1 MKDKEKLKE
10 LLNRGIEN
18 IYPSK
23 EFLED
28 LLTNKK
34 ISIYL
39 GIDPT
44 GKTLHL
50 GHAISLMKLRVFQ
63 ELGHKIVLLIG
74 SFTATIGDPTDK
86 SATRKPLTKEQVLVN
101 CKEYKKQASKIIKFD
116 GENPAEFKF
125 NGDWLEKM
133 SFADVVDLA
142 SNFTVQR
149 LLERDMFD
157 KRMKEGKPISL
168 HEFLY
173 PLMQGYDSVA
183 MNIDGEIGGND
194 QTFNMLVGRTLVKK
208 LQKREKFVMTTK
220 ILEDPNG
227 AKMGKTTGNMIT
239 LKDSPDQMFG
249 AVMSWTDGMILPGLE
264 LCTLCSPEK
273 IAEVKKKIEQGENPR
288 DMKFLLAK
296 EIIKIYHSEEAGE
309 KALDNFINQFQKNEI
324 PENIVEFKFT
334 GEMSLIDVL
343 VKSKL
348 VPSSS
353 DGRRMVKQNAV
364 KLDGETKNDIYE
376 DLSGFD
382 GKVLQVG
389 KKRFTRLN
397 SKA

>member
-1 MKDKEKLKE
+1 MSDKEKLNE
-10 LLNRGIEN
+10 LLTRGIEN
-18 IYPSK
+18 IYPKK
-23 EFLED
+23 EFLEAM
-28 LLTNKK
+28 LNEKK

-44 GKTLHL
+44 GPTLHL
-50 GHAISLMKLRVFQ
+50 GHAISLMKLRKFQ

-74 SFTATIGDPTDK
+74 DFTATIGDPTDK
-86 SATRKPLTKEQVLVN
+86 SATRKPLTKEQVLEN

-125 NGDWLEKM
+125 NGDWLGEM

-157 KRMKEGKPISL
+157 KRIKAGKPISL

-208 LQKREKFVMTTK
+208 LQNREKFVMTTK

-227 AKMGKTTGNMIT
+227 DKMGKTTGNMIT
-239 LKDSPDQMFG
+239 LKDSADQMFG

-264 LCTLCSPEK
+264 LCTLCSTDK
-273 IAEVKKKIEQGENPR
+273 IVEVKKKMDKGENPR
-288 DMKFLLAK
+288 DMKFFLAK
-296 EIIKIYHSEEAGE
+296 EIIKIYYNEEAGE
-309 KALDNFINQFQKNEI
+309 RAQQNFINQFQKKEI
-324 PENIVEFKFT
+324 PDDIKEYKLE
-334 GEMSLIDVL
+334 GEKTLLEIL
-343 VKSKL
+343 VDSKL
-348 VPSSS
+348 VSSSS
-353 DGRRMVKQNAV
+353 DGRRMIQQKAV
-364 KLDGETKNDIYE
+364 KIDQEVKDEFFEIIKEAKGQ
-376 DLSGFD
+376 
-382 GKVLQVG
+382 VLQVG
-389 KKRFTRLN
+389 KKRFI
-397 SKA
+397 KIV